1 MKCCLYALPFGW
13 EEGPP
18 QPCRQVAT
26 AGVHD
31 DQKGLCTTVSWAL
44 AIPDLTT
51 FLVVVA
57 SLVVG
62 RPGWRLF
69 QSKELQVWNPE
80 LDVGTSCVS
89 TWFWELIALKG
100 DELKATCSWY
110 GS

>member
-1 MKCCLYALPFGW
+1 MKCCLYALPFVW

-18 QPCRQVAT
+18 RPRQQVAT

-31 DQKGLCTTVSWAL
+31 DHKGLCKTMSWAL
-44 AIPDLTT
+44 ALPDLTT

-57 SLVVG
+57 TLVVG
-62 RPGWRLF
+62 CPGWRLS
-69 QSKELQVWNPE
+69 QSKGLQVWNPA

-89 TWFWELIALKG
+89 TLFWEQIALKG
-100 DELKATCSWY
+100 GDLKATCSWY